1 VSPRRPKFVARL
13 VRSVPWVI
21 ELSVAITIAASIVAL
36 AGLVD
41 PERAD
46 QEAATSRPDPLVSS
60 GRRLEEAKHPPVGD
74 VQGDT
79 PPETRTR
86 SRSEVS
92 IRPSG
97 KLRVVEGGP
106 PVSRDVF
113 GERFIVEVEEG
124 LHVDRTA
131 FASTVQDILSD
142 PRGWGGRNAL
152 TFGRVDSGPASFRVA
167 LASPKTTDRLCAPL
181 KTMGRFSCHQ
191 DGRAVLNSWRWANGA
206 KAYRGQLSRYRIYLV
221 NHEVGHA
228 LGFSGH
234 LTCPRQGAKAPV
246 MLQQTIGLDGCKP
259 NPWPLPADR
268 RSLRRSR

>member
-21 ELSVAITIAASIVAL
+21 DLSVAITIAASIVAL

-228 LGFSGH
+228 LGYSGH
-234 LTCPRQGAKAPV
+234 LSCPRQGAKAPV
-246 MLQQTIGLDGCKP
+246 MLQQSIGVDECEP
-259 NPWPLPADR
+259 NPWPLPAER
-268 RSLRRSR
+268 GSLR

>member
-1 VSPRRPKFVARL
+1 VSPKRPKLVEQL
-13 VRSVPWVI
+13 VRSVTWVI
-21 ELSVAITIAASIVAL
+21 ELSIAITIASFLVAL

-46 QEAATSRPDPLVSS
+46 QEAATSQPHPLVSS
-60 GRRLEEAKHPPVGD
+60 EARLEEAKHPPVGD

-79 PPETRTR
+79 PPERRTR
-86 SRSEVS
+86 SQSEVR

-106 PVSRDVF
+106 PASSDVF
-113 GERFIVEVEEG
+113 AGRFIVEAEEG
-124 LHVDRTA
+124 LHVDRMA
-131 FASTVQDILSD
+131 FAATIQDILSD

-152 TFGRVDSGPASFRVA
+152 TFRRVDSGPASFRVA

-191 DGRAVLNSWRWANGA
+191 DGKAVLNSWQWANGA
-206 KAYRGQLSRYRIYLV
+206 KAYRGHLSRYRVYLV

-246 MLQQTIGLDGCKP
+246 MLQQSIGVDGCKP

-268 RSLRRSR
+268 GSLQRFR

>member
-1 VSPRRPKFVARL
+1 VSSRRRKFVAPL
-13 VRSVPWVI
+13 LRSVPWVI
-21 ELSVAITIAASIVAL
+21 ELSVAITIAAFLVAL

-60 GRRLEEAKHPPVGD
+60 EARLEEANHPPVGD

-79 PPETRTR
+79 PPERRTR
-86 SRSEVS
+86 SRSEKR

-97 KLRVVEGGP
+97 KLRVVAGGP
-106 PVSRDVF
+106 PAPSDMA
-113 GERFIVEVEEG
+113 GGRFIVEVEEG

-131 FASTVQDILSD
+131 FASTIQDILSD

-152 TFGRVDSGPASFRVA
+152 TFRRVDSGPASFRVA

-181 KTMGRFSCHQ
+181 RTMGRFSCHQ
-191 DGRAVLNSWRWANGA
+191 HGRAVLNSWRWANGA
-206 KAYRGQLSRYRIYLV
+206 KAYRGHLSRYRIYLV

-234 LTCPRQGAKAPV
+234 LSCPRQGAKAPV
-246 MLQQTIGLDGCKP
+246 MLQQSIGIDGCEP
-259 NPWPLPADR
+259 NPWPLPAER
-268 RSLRRSR
+268 GSLR